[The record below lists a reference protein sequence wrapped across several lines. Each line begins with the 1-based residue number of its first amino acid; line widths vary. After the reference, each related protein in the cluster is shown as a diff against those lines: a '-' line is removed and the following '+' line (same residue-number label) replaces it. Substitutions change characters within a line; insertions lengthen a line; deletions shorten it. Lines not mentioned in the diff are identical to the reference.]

1 MFGRASLTL
10 RSEVRDMISREAI
23 ITIDEIA
30 MAKLDANSNPKTND
44 KT

>member
-1 MFGRASLTL
+1 
-10 RSEVRDMISREAI
+10 MISREAI

-30 MAKLDANSNPKTND
+30 MANLDANSNPKTND